1 MGPKAHCNIEPL
13 CQSWGTSSLG
23 NSQLLK
29 WAANKSAQ
37 TLSWRGTLSLLAWSG
52 NKSALGLRG
61 RDHLCTPRAVCYTD
75 ILGKIIQKKS
85 CQCLCLKVGQKCKK
99 KKKKKVGQKCK
110 RPVETC
116 PQCHCLYLAVCSD
129 VPSLQVTWYH
139 CCYFTF
145 LYSACIVR
153 PFKVAVLMLSIYP
166 LTQQPLLH
174 SHD

>member
-1 MGPKAHCNIEPL
+1 MGPKAHCNVEAL

-23 NSQLLK
+23 KSQPLK
-29 WAANKSAQ
+29 WAANNSAQ
-37 TLSWRGTLSLLAWSG
+37 TLSWRGTLSLLAWSW
-52 NKSALGLRG
+52 NKSAVGLRG

-75 ILGKIIQKKS
+75 ILGKIIWKKS
-85 CQCLCLKVGQKCKK
+85 CQCLCL
-99 KKKKKVGQKCK
+99 KVGQKCK

-116 PQCHCLYLAVCSD
+116 PQCHCLYSAVCSD

-153 PFKVAVLMLSIYP
+153 PFKMAVLMLSIYP
-166 LTQQPLLH
+166 LTHQSLLH